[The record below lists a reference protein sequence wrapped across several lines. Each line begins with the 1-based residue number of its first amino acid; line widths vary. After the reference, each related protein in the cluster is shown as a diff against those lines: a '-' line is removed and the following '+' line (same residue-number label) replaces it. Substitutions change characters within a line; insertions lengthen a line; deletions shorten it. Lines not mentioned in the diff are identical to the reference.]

1 MRQGATMS
9 AARSERRF
17 LVMVAV
23 GLLIVVASCSAQ
35 SAGDGDPF
43 DGEST
48 GAASA
53 ALSGV
58 AIDVSNAVA
67 PFDHESGVD
76 SFLLSSALDR
86 PGPDELQ
93 FLLDCLAAE
102 GFTLQKVWGPLPKR
116 DDPMLISNWYFPQL
130 EALALEGFVQ
140 LPGTPSKPE
149 DFQGRPPK
157 QDAAEQACIAAME
170 DQFRD
175 SDRTRALELYWSM
188 RIPWGDALDEI
199 DGSAEVRDLVRGFSA
214 CLVDEGVPVESAVSE
229 LHFLSYVDEV
239 LWRADDVAATEAEI
253 HVRLGKL
260 YVECGRELFETKE
273 QLRSGERRTAFL
285 AEHAETIRELSDLL
299 SSLGLEG

>member
-1 MRQGATMS
+1 MLAVRGPSQI
-9 AARSERRF
+9 
-17 LVMVAV
+17 LVGMTV
-23 GLLIVVASCSAQ
+23 GLLLAVASCSAL
-35 SAGDGDPF
+35 SAGDGETF
-43 DGEST
+43 DEDST
-48 GAASA
+48 GVAVA

-58 AIDVSNAVA
+58 AIDVSNAVS

-76 SFLLSSALDR
+76 SFLLSSALTR
-86 PGPDELQ
+86 HRPDERQ
-93 FLLDCLAAE
+93 FLSDCLAAE
-102 GFTLQKVWGPLPKR
+102 GFTLWLAKGPLPAR
-116 DDPMLISNWYFPQL
+116 DDPMLISNWHFPQVD
-130 EALALEGFVQ
+130 ALASEGFVQ
-140 LPGTPSKPE
+140 LPGTPGKPE

-188 RIPWGDALDEI
+188 RIPWGDVLDEI
-199 DGSAEVRDLVRGFSA
+199 DDSAEVRDLVQGFSA
-214 CLVDEGVPVESAVSE
+214 CLADEGVPVESAIDE
-229 LHFLSYVDEV
+229 LHFLSYVDEL

-285 AEHAETIRELSDLL
+285 AEHAETVRELSDLL